1 MSAKRNEPRHPEAL
15 LSQFVCGNHHV
26 SWRRAEHFLRMGR
39 LLQPQEQG
47 ACARLLRDERHRGVD
62 ESILRCVLICGILEI
77 GGRYDVGS
85 TSEVVY
91 PVRGG
96 LEEWGYAASW
106 FNRYNKVKT
115 VPKVCEN
122 NIPVVIT
129 EGSNRCLVFLVETE
143 NKKKPPKSSLGDNRD
158 VFLISEN
165 TRDFWI
171 PVLMRQMTVVLDVL
185 RPYSMIVGVSSE
197 RVRWNVG
204 GCYEV
209 DETLVMVFSYNEA
222 FHRFAANPNCSV
234 YSDLTDVEYES
245 LLRLVETEKL
255 LLVTSSLK
263 GVSPLRQTPKTSYNP
278 GVPEN
283 RLIFESSIQ
292 LENAGVGEKV
302 VIIAVSRVDKFM
314 TLVPKNENPAIP
326 PQSLFVSL
334 RTNASW
340 VMRNEKTGRELRGRE
355 KVLSRPVEVASALFL
370 VKGREGMMENEQG
383 QGQGSVNES
392 LSSMN
397 ESSSSINES
406 SSSSEPSSKANTN
419 TNTNGHSVNLKH
431 PNAESKASSLTGDPL
446 NLKKHE
452 AISPASASAISSLNT
467 STLEESLLNLKLVY
481 FHSNS
486 SQPFHSDSDDFILS
500 NLDIISFV
508 IVFFPLCYFTIVLI
522 ATLFFSVS
530 FH

>member
-1 MSAKRNEPRHPEAL
+1 M
-15 LSQFVCGNHHV
+15 
-26 SWRRAEHFLRMGR
+26 
-39 LLQPQEQG
+39 
-47 ACARLLRDERHRGVD
+47 
-62 ESILRCVLICGILEI
+62 
-77 GGRYDVGS
+77 GS

-96 LEEWGYAASW
+96 MEEWGYAASW

-115 VPKVCEN
+115 VPEVCEN

-143 NKKKPPKSSLGDNRD
+143 NKKKPPKSALGDNRD
-158 VFLISEN
+158 VFLISEK

-197 RVRWNVG
+197 KVRWNVG

-222 FHRFAANPNCSV
+222 FHHFVANQNCSV

-245 LLRLVETEKL
+245 LLHLVETEKP

-263 GVSPLRQTPKTSYNP
+263 GVSPLRQAPKTSYNP

-283 RLIFESSIQ
+283 QLIFESSIQ
-292 LENAGVGEKV
+292 LENVGVGDKV

-314 TLVPKNENPAIP
+314 TLVPENENPAIP

-355 KVLSRPVEVASALFL
+355 KVLSRPVEVASALLL
-370 VKGREGMMENEQG
+370 VKGRDGSVENGQG
-383 QGQGSVNES
+383 QGQENVNES
-392 LSSMN
+392 SSSSSMN
-397 ESSSSINES
+397 ESSLSLIES
-406 SSSSEPSSKANTN
+406 SLSSEPSSNVNAKDR
-419 TNTNGHSVNLKH
+419 SVTSKH
-431 PNAESKASSLTGDPL
+431 PDSELKASSVTGDHL
-446 NLKKHE
+446 NLKLHE
-452 AISPASASAISSLNT
+452 AISPASASAISSFNT
-467 STLEESLLNLKLVY
+467 STFEESLLHLKLVY

-486 SQPFHSDSDDFILS
+486 SQPFHSDGAILS
-500 NLDIISFV
+500 NLDIISLVF
-508 IVFFPLCYFTIVLI
+508 VFFPLCYFTIVLI
-522 ATLFFSVS
+522 TTLFFPVS

>member
-1 MSAKRNEPRHPEAL
+1 M
-15 LSQFVCGNHHV
+15 
-26 SWRRAEHFLRMGR
+26 
-39 LLQPQEQG
+39 
-47 ACARLLRDERHRGVD
+47 
-62 ESILRCVLICGILEI
+62 
-77 GGRYDVGS
+77 GS

-96 LEEWGYAASW
+96 MEEWGYAASW

-500 NLDIISFV
+500 NLDIISLV